1 MENGRQETLAR
12 LMEEHGD
19 RLYRLCLLLLRDP
32 HLAEDAVQDTMLK
45 AWRGLEGFEA
55 RASEKTWL
63 TAIAVNVC
71 RDYRRLY
78 WYRKRLDGE
87 ALLEQIPAPP
97 DAEPQDDEILRQVLA
112 LAPRYREPVLLYYWQ
127 ELTVPEIAALLNE
140 KGNTVS
146 TRLRRA
152 RAQLKQTL
160 KGWDDDG

>member
-1 MENGRQETLAR
+1 MENDRQDTLAR

-32 HLAEDAVQDTMLK
+32 HLAEDAVQDTFFR
-45 AWRGLEGFEA
+45 AWRSGGFRGE
-55 RASEKTWL
+55 SGEKTWL

-78 WYRKRLDGE
+78 WYRKRLDSE
-87 ALLEQIPAPP
+87 ELLEQIPAPP
-97 DAEPQDDEILRQVLA
+97 DAEPQDDEILRQVFA
-112 LAPRYREPVLLYYWQ
+112 LAPKYREPVLLYYWQ
-127 ELTVPEIAALLNE
+127 ELTVPEVAALLHE
-140 KGNTVS
+140 KENTVS

-152 RAQLKQTL
+152 RAQLRETL